1 MTVFA
6 AIADDN
12 RRAIFDL
19 LVRDGGG
26 TATSLAS
33 SIGITRQAAAKH
45 LAILADAGLAAS
57 ERVGRETRFLPV
69 PTGLDPLRSWVDAT
83 ASAWDQRLDTLSD
96 RFES

>member
-26 TATSLAS
+26 TATNLAS

-45 LAILADAGLAAS
+45 LAILAEAGLASS
-57 ERVGRETRFLPV
+57 ERIGRETQFRAV
-69 PTGLDPLRSWVDAT
+69 PAGLDPLRTWVDAT
-83 ASAWDQRLDTLSD
+83 GAAWDQRLDTLSD
-96 RFES
+96 RFER